1 MTTPEIPDKAIEAAS
16 AAYMATPRC
25 RCIQTPQDK
34 KQMRAALEAAM
45 PHLRAAWEQPIREL
59 CEGSLAKAS
68 DPLASRMFNG
78 SPFPAKVCAK
88 DVLALLEGGGE

>member
-1 MTTPEIPDKAIEAAS
+1 MSAVPDEAIEAAS

-45 PHLRAAWEQPIREL
+45 PAIREQIAAEISNYWDACGEL
-59 CEGSLAKAS
+59 IDSHNGARLAFDAIIIQI
-68 DPLASRMFNG
+68 R
-78 SPFPAKVCAK
+78 
-88 DVLALLEGGGE
+88 EGGA